1 MLTRTDLAATL
12 SPMKHHRPK
21 PRLET
26 QVAIRLPNTLLS
38 RLDAIA
44 LYHVSPRAA
53 VVRRLLVRALESE
66 ESAL

>member
-1 MLTRTDLAATL
+1 
-12 SPMKHHRPK
+12 MKRHRPK
-21 PRLET
+21 PRLQT
-26 QVAIRLPNTLLS
+26 QVAIRLPNALLS

-44 LYHVSPRAA
+44 LYQISPRAA